1 MMKQQQKME
10 NITKGSL
17 KEISKRAGIKLLSE
31 DCYDVIRNLLEEK
44 IKEVIE
50 NSLIL
55 MEESK
60 LKTVNCNNI
69 YNSLELMN
77 EAVTESK

>member
-1 MMKQQQKME
+1 ME

-17 KEISKRAGIKLLSE
+17 KELSKQAGIKLLSE

-44 IKEVIE
+44 MKEIID

-60 LKTVNCNNI
+60 LKTVNISNI

-77 EAVTESK
+77 ESVTESK

>member
-1 MMKQQQKME
+1 
-10 NITKGSL
+10 
-17 KEISKRAGIKLLSE
+17 
-31 DCYDVIRNLLEEK
+31 
-44 IKEVIE
+44 
-50 NSLIL
+50 

-77 EAVTESK
+77 EPVTESK